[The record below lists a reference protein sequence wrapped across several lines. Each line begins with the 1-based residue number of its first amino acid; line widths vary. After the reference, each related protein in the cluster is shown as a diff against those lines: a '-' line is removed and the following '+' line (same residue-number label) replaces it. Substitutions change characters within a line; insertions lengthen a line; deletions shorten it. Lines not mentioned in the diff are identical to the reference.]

1 MMKRILLDGELFAEN
16 SLSTLAEVAILADI
30 DVSRLSF
37 HPDDLFAEANKNART
52 PTAWKAI
59 PLRLE
64 AEYDAL
70 KAGSEPDY
78 RAWVAKIDEIK
89 ARYPLP

>member
-1 MMKRILLDGELFAEN
+1 MYRACP
-16 SLSTLAEVAILADI
+16 STLTTFSPKLIKRQDAY
-30 DVSRLSF
+30 RLES
-37 HPDDLFAEANKNART
+37 D
-52 PTAWKAI
+52 

-70 KAGSEPDY
+70 KAGIEPDY

>member
-37 HPDDLFAEANKNART
+37 HPDDLFAEANKKRQDAYRLESD
-52 PTAWKAI
+52 

-78 RAWVAKIDEIK
+78 RAWVA
-89 ARYPLP
+89 

>member
-16 SLSTLAEVAILADI
+16 SLSTLAEVATLADI

-37 HPDDLFAEANKNART
+37 HPDDLFAEAIKKRQDAYRLESD
-52 PTAWKAI
+52 